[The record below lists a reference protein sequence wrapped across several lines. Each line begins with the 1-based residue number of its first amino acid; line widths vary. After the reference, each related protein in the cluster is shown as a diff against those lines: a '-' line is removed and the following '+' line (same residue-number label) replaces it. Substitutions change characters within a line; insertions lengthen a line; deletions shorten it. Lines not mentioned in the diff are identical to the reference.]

1 MNSKENNINGEISN
15 EVLRLLYTKTTTPPP
30 PQEDSKKESII
41 ILFQKIT
48 LLHEITVDKKIT
60 EEQKK
65 MLEDFLEKASSSS
78 YSERY
83 YSIGDV
89 VEEIE
94 SMGFE
99 VSEVSEESPQ
109 DARSN
114 IWELDEIA

>member
-30 PQEDSKKESII
+30 QEDSKKESII
-41 ILFQKIT
+41 ILSQKIT
-48 LLHEITVDKKIT
+48 LFHEITVDKKIT

-65 MLEDFLEKASSSS
+65 MSEDFLKKASSSS
-78 YSERY
+78 YSIKCY
-83 YSIGDV
+83 DIDDV

-99 VSEVSEESPQ
+99 VLEIDEDSPQ
-109 DARSN
+109 DAYSN
-114 IWELDEIA
+114 IWELDETA